1 MFKPLMFLFL
11 VFQLLPAAAAPDAG
25 GCAVPVRQLDIAGIK
40 LSEPAATLQ
49 KRFPQ
54 VMPLSEG
61 NRHFLFFPPDSGA
74 AFAPDIADIFLEHGG
89 GKITGIS
96 LKYRNTETDW
106 PALLKNLRTRF
117 GLPQTGWDEGTF
129 SETAVY
135 SCRDYGIVISPLS
148 DGNVCG
154 AVLSVHTNPDGRP

>member
-1 MFKPLMFLFL
+1 MFLFL
-11 VFQLLPAAAAPDAG
+11 VFQLLPAAAAPVAG
-25 GCAVPVRQLDIAGIK
+25 GCAVPVQQLDIAGIK

-54 VMPLSEG
+54 VMPLSGG

-74 AFAPDIADIFLEHGG
+74 AFEPDIADIFLEHGG

-96 LKYRNTETDW
+96 LKYRDAETDW

-117 GLPQTGWDEGTF
+117 GLPQTDWDESTF

-135 SCRDYGIVISPLS
+135 SRRDYGIVISPLS
-148 DGNVCG
+148 DGSVRG
-154 AVLSVHTNPDGRP
+154 AVLNVHTNPDERP

>member
-1 MFKPLMFLFL
+1 M
-11 VFQLLPAAAAPDAG
+11 
-25 GCAVPVRQLDIAGIK
+25 
-40 LSEPAATLQ
+40 
-49 KRFPQ
+49 
-54 VMPLSEG
+54 
-61 NRHFLFFPPDSGA
+61 FFPPDSGA

-96 LKYRNTETDW
+96 LKYRDAETDW
-106 PALLKNLRTRF
+106 PTLLKNLRTRF

-148 DGNVCG
+148 DGSVRG